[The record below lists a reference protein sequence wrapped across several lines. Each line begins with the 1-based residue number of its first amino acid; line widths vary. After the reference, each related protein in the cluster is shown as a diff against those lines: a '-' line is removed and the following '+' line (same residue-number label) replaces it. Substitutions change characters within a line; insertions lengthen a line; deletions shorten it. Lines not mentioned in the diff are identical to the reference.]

1 MAVGAETE
9 VLHCLPS
16 ILRSAEKESVC
27 SSRGTQSE
35 LVQSQDLT
43 TSLLNPGP
51 SSSRETK
58 CCNRQLRDS
67 QKTVVVSDGADHND
81 SLALVGVGHI
91 GYNARER
98 NGGAIDPG
106 HEKAAQDDLVEVG
119 FRTTCKNTTTN
130 QFPIAEI
137 GCTQKTET
145 YGRGIGRASPRLAG
159 RRSRSWAP
167 CDGCR
172 AHGGGPSRYL
182 YPKISI
188 CQVKTGNVHG
198 VEPKK
203 KSQPARF
210 FSK

>member
-119 FRTTCKNTTTN
+119 FRTTGEESVELH
-130 QFPIAEI
+130 QDLQVDVLAL
-137 GCTQKTET
+137 G
-145 YGRGIGRASPRLAG
+145 RLAMG
-159 RRSRSWAP
+159 AAHMVAVQV
-167 CDGCR
+167 DTHGCC
-172 AHGGGPSRYL
+172 Y
-182 YPKISI
+182 
-188 CQVKTGNVHG
+188 
-198 VEPKK
+198 
-203 KSQPARF
+203 
-210 FSK
+210 